1 MTNSTGTM
9 ANPGVDPVDPAVVL
23 AALASM
29 VEETEA
35 SIVRLQAVRE
45 AQLAVAQ
52 RFAEDLASADGP
64 VRGESAELASRSVAA
79 ELAGVLHMSDRVV
92 QARMARAADLMAKY
106 PATMQAFTQAR
117 INAAHVRLIQ
127 DAGARLDDG
136 VRVEFERVA
145 VEACVGETPHRAKRI
160 IERVAE
166 RLAPRSLTDRH
177 REAQKQRRVWRED
190 LGDGQKALGLVHSA
204 AVIDGIYDR
213 LTQQARAV
221 QVANAKA
228 AKNAA
233 AGLVADDDTLGDAR
247 DGRSLDQLRADL
259 CADVLLTGTPVGH
272 DTTDGLLTAIQA
284 RVEVT
289 VPVLTLVN
297 AAGGAGD
304 GRGAPVDSAGCW
316 TLTGVGSAF
325 GVRVEQPGELAGG
338 VPIDT
343 DTARILAGGTTAWE
357 RVLTHPITGALLA
370 VDRYR
375 PNADLRRLLHARDSR
390 CRFST
395 CGLPPVTQDLDHT
408 IDAAYGGGTEEGNLG
423 GLCRRHH
430 VLKHQTAWTVKQ
442 LGAGILEWTSPA
454 GATYIDKP
462 PSPVTFTIE
471 DPDPPPDFAPF

>member
-9 ANPGVDPVDPAVVL
+9 ANPGIDPVDPAVVL

-45 AQLAVAQ
+45 AQFALAQ
-52 RFAEDLASADGP
+52 RFAEDLATADGP
-64 VRGESAELASRSVAA
+64 VRGESAELAQRSVAA

-92 QARMARAADLMAKY
+92 QARMARAAELMAKY
-106 PATMQAFTQAR
+106 PATMQAFTEAR

-127 DAGARLDDG
+127 DTGARLDEG
-136 VRVEFERVA
+136 VRAEFEQVA

-177 REAQKQRRVWRED
+177 RDAQAQRRVWRED
-190 LGDGQKALGLVHSA
+190 LEDGQKALGLIHSA

-221 QVANAKA
+221 QVANTKA
-228 AKNAA
+228 AKDAA
-233 AGLVADDDTLGDAR
+233 TAGCGTDDDTLGDAG
-247 DGRSLDQLRADL
+247 DDRSLDQVRADL
-259 CADVLLTGTPVGH
+259 CADTLLTGTPVGH
-272 DTTDGLLTAIQA
+272 DTTDGLLAAIQA

-289 VPVLTLVN
+289 VPVFTLMTAGLTG
-297 AAGGAGD
+297 AAG
-304 GRGAPVDSAGCW
+304 PVGCG
-316 TLTGVGSAF
+316 TLTGTGAAF

-338 VPIDT
+338 TPIDT
-343 DTARILAGGTTAWE
+343 DTARILAGGATAWE
-357 RVLTHPITGALLA
+357 RVLTHPITGAILA

-390 CRFST
+390 CRFTS

-408 IDAAYGGGTEEGNLG
+408 IDAAYGGATEEGNLG

-442 LGAGILEWTSPA
+442 LGAGVLEWTSPA
-454 GATYIDKP
+454 GNSYIDRP
-462 PSPVTFTIE
+462 PSPVTFTIQ
-471 DPDPPPDFAPF
+471 DPDPPPDPDPEMPGF